1 MRYRKRDGI
10 WKINNPNVLTMEG
23 GTLLL
28 YPVLSHFR
36 FVLSKVSTYVVSPDP
51 LSLQQIFDCPLK
63 FLSFLL
69 ATGYI

>member
-1 MRYRKRDGI
+1 
-10 WKINNPNVLTMEG
+10 MEG

-28 YPVLSHFR
+28 YPVLSYFR

-51 LSLQQIFDCPLK
+51 LFLQQIFDCPLK